1 MQWGPQ
7 YFGGVGSGL
16 SKVYRSINITLSD
29 LNLELHRSSLKGKN
43 GFFLLPQLSGF
54 NVTFRK
60 ILICDAL
67 CWSWKR
73 FSSIKFIYW
82 WLDRRKA
89 TGRTDASIHGW
100 TSSIPT
106 GTESPQCSFQQ
117 SKTNISDNQT
127 LFGIFF
133 ITLRKLQPAAA
144 AAVEADVWLNPGTS
158 GSLLQN
164 ATFFNTFLICCLF
177 GQKVP
182 RWSIRTRR
190 GIRSDASSRSL
201 FLELNAFFLWLKRC

>member
-7 YFGGVGSGL
+7 YFGGVGSRL

-43 GFFLLPQLSGF
+43 GFFLLPHLSGF

-67 CWSWKR
+67 CWSWTR

-100 TSSIPT
+100 SSSIPT
-106 GTESPQCSFQQ
+106 GTESSQCSFQQ

-127 LFGIFF
+127 LFFVFF
-133 ITLRKLQPAAA
+133 FNHAEETPACSCSS
-144 AAVEADVWLNPGTS
+144 S
-158 GSLLQN
+158 GSGGWCLAEPGNFRVAPPERHLLQHL
-164 ATFFNTFLICCLF
+164 FNLL
-177 GQKVP
+177 P
-182 RWSIRTRR
+182 
-190 GIRSDASSRSL
+190 
-201 FLELNAFFLWLKRC
+201 LWTEGPTLVH